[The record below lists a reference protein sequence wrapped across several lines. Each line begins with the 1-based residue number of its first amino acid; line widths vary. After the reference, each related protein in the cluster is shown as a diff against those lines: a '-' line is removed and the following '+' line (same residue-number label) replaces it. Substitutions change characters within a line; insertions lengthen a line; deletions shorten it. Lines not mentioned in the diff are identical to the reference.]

1 MTSTS
6 TVRSSGD
13 STYLE
18 SGPAASPWKSV
29 SNPIVK
35 RWAASRCS
43 IEAQLLA
50 EAVHS
55 DSMLT
60 ELQAVKMRADK
71 QIEFQ
76 RLKDAELKDAE
87 LKDAELKAAKLK
99 DSERRVWDSY
109 VSVSGTYDIL
119 ITSQLSKVAKD
130 SIIYE
135 HRLAKAAKRAAKRA
149 RKREPLLSSP
159 LLSPLLSYPL
169 SYSPTLPLS
178 SPSPSPTGTG
188 GNGSSSAGNGGSGGS
203 AGNGPLPLSLCSAGM
218 V

>member
-60 ELQAVKMRADK
+60 ELQAIKMRADK
-71 QIEFQ
+71 LIEFQ

-87 LKDAELKAAKLK
+87 LKDAE
-99 DSERRVWDSY
+99 
-109 VSVSGTYDIL
+109 
-119 ITSQLSKVAKD
+119 
-130 SIIYE
+130 
-135 HRLAKAAKRAAKRA
+135 
-149 RKREPLLSSP
+149 
-159 LLSPLLSYPL
+159 
-169 SYSPTLPLS
+169 
-178 SPSPSPTGTG
+178 
-188 GNGSSSAGNGGSGGS
+188 GSCRGGSYRGGS
-203 AGNGPLPLSLCSAGM
+203 RRGAGGSCRGGST
-218 V
+218 